1 MSTNWSEYQQN
12 VFNFVANVKGSAV
25 ISAVAGSGKTTT
37 IVEAAKRIP
46 QNKSVLFLAFNRSI
60 AEELTQRLASYH
72 NITCL
77 TSHSHGYKTIA
88 RGLGSKLNVD
98 KNKYF
103 TYVMNNVDALSSII
117 SCDTE
122 DLIKIRFIHNVVNL
136 LSKCRINLIKSDDKE
151 AIENI
156 AFHHSIELI
165 ADEIEVV
172 STILENAYN
181 LKLGEKVDFDDM
193 LTLACTKF
201 KRYVNKYDF
210 VFIDE
215 CQDLSKAQ
223 RELMSLSLSA
233 KGRFIAVGDR
243 RQAINGFAGAGC
255 DSFDLLA
262 KLANNNELPLSV
274 NYRCGKDIIKLA
286 QDIVPQ
292 ITAFEGARDGK
303 VINVNNLQDLKPND
317 MVLCRKAAPLVRLCL
332 KMFASGIS
340 AKVKGTEIGEGLIR
354 LIEKLTPKNINS
366 LYNKLDD
373 ELTKTKDACVKRGI
387 KNVDNCARVTS
398 FIDKIECIKAFAES
412 AKGIADLKRKIEFA
426 FSDEQMR
433 NAVCLSTIHK
443 SKGLESDRVFILCPD
458 KLPLTWKDQQA
469 WELEQENNLKYVA
482 ITRAKKELYFVN
494 LSEKELANYDFKTK
508 TFIP

>member
-12 VFNFVANVKGSAV
+12 VFNFVANGKGSAV

-46 QNKSVLFLAFNRSI
+46 RNKSVLFLAFNKSI
-60 AEELTQRLASYH
+60 ATELSQRLSSYR

-77 TSHSHGYKTIA
+77 TLHSHGFKAIM
-88 RGLGSKLNVD
+88 RGLGSKVNV
-98 KNKYF
+98 NNGKYF
-103 TYVMNNVDALSSII
+103 TYVLNNVEALSSII
-117 SCDTE
+117 SCDT
-122 DLIKIRFIHNVVNL
+122 DDTIKVKFVYNVVSL
-136 LSKCRINLIKSDDKE
+136 IDKCRINLIKSDDKQ
-151 AIENI
+151 AIENL

-172 STILENAYN
+172 STILESAYN
-181 LKLGEKVDFDDM
+181 LKLGEKIDFTDM
-193 LTLACTKF
+193 LSLACTKF

-223 RELMSLSLSA
+223 RELMLLSLSA
-233 KGRFIAVGDR
+233 NGRFIAVGDR
-243 RQAINGFAGAGC
+243 KQAINGFAGAGC
-255 DSFDLLA
+255 DSFDLLSD
-262 KLANNNELPLSV
+262 LANNNELPLSV

-286 QDIVPQ
+286 QEIVPQ
-292 ITAFEGARDGK
+292 ITAFEGANNGK
-303 VINVNNLQDLKPND
+303 VINVDNLQDVQPND
-317 MVLCRKAAPLVRLCL
+317 MILCRKAAPLARLCL
-332 KMFASGIS
+332 KMLANGIT
-340 AKVKGTEIGEGLIR
+340 AKVKGKDIGEGLIR

-373 ELTKTKDACVKRGI
+373 ELTKTKDACIKHGI
-387 KNVDNCARVTS
+387 KNVDNCTRVVS

-426 FSDEQMR
+426 FSDEQMK

-443 SKGLESDRVFILCPD
+443 SKGLESDRVFIICPD
-458 KLPLTWKDQQA
+458 KLPLTWENQQE
-469 WELEQENNLKYVA
+469 WEFEQETNLKYVA

-494 LSEKELANYDFKTK
+494 LSEKKLTNYDFKK
-508 TFIP
+508 